1 MSKRAFITSEK
12 ERSSIGLEVDE
23 QLVDDISELLEA
35 QQRGMVLNLVADLHP
50 GDLARLISHLPRDE
64 AKQLFYWLPTDL
76 GGETLADLDDA
87 LRADLLEEVQ
97 PERLTELIDELDTD
111 DAADVLA
118 DLDEEVA
125 LQVLPELED
134 AADVRELLTYD
145 EETAG
150 GIMAT
155 ELVAVLP
162 TWTVAETT
170 EEVRRNAET
179 VEEIFAV
186 FVIDPAKRLEG
197 VVTLKR
203 LLLSPAETSIE
214 RIMKSDVISVTTEID
229 QEEVARVM
237 ERYDLVS
244 LPVVDADRCLVGRIT
259 IDDVVDV
266 IREEAE
272 EDIHRL
278 VGITGD
284 EEPTDS
290 VLSITRGRLPWLLL
304 GMLGAMLAG
313 AVIGSFEEELQAV
326 PVLAAFIPVVMAMAG
341 NAGIQS
347 SAIIVQGLASGD
359 VWSSDIVS
367 RLTKETGVALVNGV
381 ALALAIA
388 FFVFVV
394 FVLLAEFLPESIS
407 AMGHPLR
414 LAATAGLSLFIVIL
428 LATIIGTTIPLFL
441 DRFGID
447 PALATGPFITTS
459 NDIIGLIIF
468 FVLATLLY
476 LPYL

>member
-1 MSKRAFITSEK
+1 MPNPATISFDK
-12 ERSSIGLEVDE
+12 ERSFVGLEVDE
-23 QLVDDISELLEA
+23 QLVDDISELLDA
-35 QQRGMVLNLVADLHP
+35 GQRGMVLNLVADLHP
-50 GDLARLISHLPRDE
+50 ADLARLISHLPRDE
-64 AKQLFYWLPTDL
+64 AVQLFEWLPVEVAADVVT
-76 GGETLADLDDA
+76 DLDDTF
-87 LRADLLEEVQ
+87 RADLLEEVET
-97 PERLTELIDELDTD
+97 ERLTEVIDELDTD
-111 DAADVLA
+111 EAADVLA

-186 FVIDPAKRLEG
+186 FVIDEAERLEG

-214 RIMKSDVISVTTEID
+214 SIMKPDVISVTTEID

-244 LPVVDADRCLVGRIT
+244 LPVVDADGVLVGRIT

-272 EDIHRL
+272 EDIQRL

-290 VLSITRGRLPWLLL
+290 VLRITRGRLPWLLL
-304 GMLGAMLAG
+304 GMLGAMFAG
-313 AVIGSFEEELQAV
+313 AVIGSFEEELKAV

-359 VWSSDIVS
+359 VWSSDILR

-388 FFVFVV
+388 GFVFIV
-394 FVLLAEFLPESIS
+394 FVGLAQVFPGTIPEVALP
-407 AMGHPLR
+407 AK
-414 LAATAGLSLFIVIL
+414 LALTAGLSLFVVIL
-428 LATIIGTTIPLFL
+428 LATCIGTTIPLLL
-441 DRFGID
+441 DRFDID

-476 LPYL
+476 L

>member
-1 MSKRAFITSEK
+1 MPNPATISFDK
-12 ERSSIGLEVDE
+12 ERSFVGLEVDE
-23 QLVDDISELLEA
+23 QLVDDISELLDA
-35 QQRGMVLNLVADLHP
+35 GQRGMVLNLVADLHP
-50 GDLARLISHLPRDE
+50 ADLARLISHLPHDE
-64 AKQLFYWLPTDL
+64 AVQLFEWLPVEVAADVVT
-76 GGETLADLDDA
+76 DLDDTF
-87 LRADLLEEVQ
+87 RADLLEEVET
-97 PERLTELIDELDTD
+97 ERLTEVIDELDTD
-111 DAADVLA
+111 EAADVLA

-186 FVIDPAKRLEG
+186 FVIDEAERLEG

-214 RIMKSDVISVTTEID
+214 RIMKPDVISVTTEIV

-244 LPVVDADRCLVGRIT
+244 LPVVDADGVLVGRIT

-272 EDIHRL
+272 EDIQRM

-290 VLSITRGRLPWLLL
+290 VLRITRGRLPWLLF

-313 AVIGSFEEELQAV
+313 AVIGSFEEELKAV

-359 VWSSDIVS
+359 VWSSDILR

-388 FFVFVV
+388 GFVFVV
-394 FVLLAEFLPESIS
+394 FVGLAQVFPGTIPEVALP
-407 AMGHPLR
+407 AK
-414 LAATAGLSLFIVIL
+414 LALTAGLSLFVVIL
-428 LATIIGTTIPLFL
+428 LATCIGTTIPLLL
-441 DRFGID
+441 DRFDID

-476 LPYL
+476 L

>member
-1 MSKRAFITSEK
+1 MTTLALITSEK
-12 ERSSIGLEVDE
+12 ERSSVGLEVDE

-50 GDLARLISHLPRDE
+50 GDLAQLISHLPRDE
-64 AKQLFYWLPTDL
+64 AKQLFYWLPTDI

-97 PERLTELIDELDTD
+97 PERITELIDELDTD

-186 FVIDPAKRLEG
+186 FVIDQAERLEG

-203 LLLSPAETSIE
+203 LLLSPAETLIND
-214 RIMKSDVISVTTEID
+214 IMKPDVISIMTEVD

-272 EDIHRL
+272 EDIQRM

-290 VLSITRGRLPWLLL
+290 VLRITRGRLPWLLL

-359 VWSSDIVS
+359 VWSSGIVS

-388 FFVFVV
+388 GFVFVV
-394 FVLLAEFLPESIS
+394 FVGLAQVFPGTIPEVALP
-407 AMGHPLR
+407 AK
-414 LAATAGLSLFIVIL
+414 LALTAGLSLFVVIL
-428 LATIIGTTIPLFL
+428 LATCIGTTIPLLL
-441 DRFGID
+441 DRFDID

-459 NDIIGLIIF
+459 NDIIGLVIF

-476 LPYL
+476 L

>member
-1 MSKRAFITSEK
+1 MPKRAFRASEK
-12 ERSSIGLEVDE
+12 ERSSVGLEVDE
-23 QLVDDISELLEA
+23 QLVDDISELLGA

-64 AKQLFYWLPTDL
+64 AKQLFYWLPTDI

-87 LRADLLEEVQ
+87 FRADLLEEVQ
-97 PERLTELIDELDTD
+97 PERITELIDELDSD

-134 AADVRELLTYD
+134 AADVRELLTYG

-186 FVIDPAKRLEG
+186 FVIDQAERLEG

-214 RIMKSDVISVTTEID
+214 SIMKPDVISVTTEID

-244 LPVVDADRCLVGRIT
+244 LPVVDADGVLVGRIT
-259 IDDVVDV
+259 IDDIVDV

-272 EDIHRL
+272 EDIQHL

-290 VLSITRGRLPWLLL
+290 VLRITRGRLPWLLL
-304 GMLGAMLAG
+304 GMLGAVFAG
-313 AVIGSFEEELQAV
+313 AVIGSFEEELKAM

-359 VWSSDIVS
+359 VWSSDILS

-388 FFVFVV
+388 GFVFIV
-394 FVLLAEFLPESIS
+394 FVGLAQVFPGTIPEVALP
-407 AMGHPLR
+407 AK
-414 LAATAGLSLFIVIL
+414 LALTAGLSLFVVIL
-428 LATIIGTTIPLFL
+428 LATCIGTTIPLLL
-441 DRFGID
+441 DRFDID

-459 NDIIGLIIF
+459 NDIIGLVIF

-476 LPYL
+476 L